1 MLEQMRIALA
11 ESTQRIITS
20 VVHFLPGLLA
30 LLLAVIVAVM
40 IAWVLRWVVERTLLG
55 IQFDTR
61 VADWGF
67 GSVADWSPGRSPSRF
82 VGRIVSWSVI
92 ILGVL
97 VGLTA
102 LEANLTSRLAFRLL
116 DYVPNLAAALL
127 ILVIGTLFARFLA
140 RGVLI
145 TAVNMQLQA
154 ARLLSVGVKW
164 LVMVLAAAMALDNLK
179 IGGGIVPLAF
189 AILFGGIVL
198 ALALAVG
205 LGSKDMVSRSLERQA
220 KARYTEE
227 EETFPH
233 L

>member
-1 MLEQMRIALA
+1 MRNALERTTERIVD
-11 ESTQRIITS
+11 S
-20 VVHFLPGLLA
+20 VAFFLPGLFVLF
-30 LLLAVIVAVM
+30 LAVVVSAIVAWVVR
-40 IAWVLRWVVERTLLG
+40 WVLERALRG

-67 GSVADWSPGRSPSRF
+67 GSLADWSPGRSPSRLA
-82 VGRIVSWSVI
+82 GRAVAWSII

-97 VGLTA
+97 AGMTA
-102 LEANLTSRLAFRLL
+102 LEANFTSLLAFRLL

-127 ILVIGTLFARFLA
+127 ILIFGTLFSRFLA

-145 TAVNMQLQA
+145 GAVNMHLPA
-154 ARLLSVGVKW
+154 ARLLSLGAKW
-164 LVMVLAAAMALDNLK
+164 LVMVLASAMALDHLK
-179 IGGGIVPLAF
+179 IGGAIVDLAF
-189 AILFGGIVL
+189 AILFGGIVF

-205 LGSKDMVSRSLERQA
+205 LGSKDMVSRSLERQSQS
-220 KARYTEE
+220 RFTEE